1 MQSIL
6 QPILGPHKE
15 IHDLT
20 GRVALITGGALGIGY
35 EIARAF
41 VLNGAKVYM
50 TNRKEEQGQAAIEQI
65 KKEAGENAQI
75 EWFPCDMGNLNE
87 IKEVFEDFRKKED
100 RLDLLIL
107 SAGINVN
114 QYGETHDHIDRHF
127 EVNWLGQFY
136 VVNLVY
142 PLLRKT
148 SKLPNTPAPRIV
160 FETSEQHRMAPKN
173 VHFATLEEINNPEV
187 GNLELYGRTKLAI
200 ILGVKYGLLDRVIKP
215 NNDNIYA
222 LSVHPGA
229 VNTAMQQQWKDAYPG
244 LLGKLLT
251 TVMLAAGRTP
261 EHGSFSALYAATSPE
276 VEEKGWNGYY
286 FSDPAQPGKESAQ
299 ASDPSLGA
307 ALWDLSH
314 RIIKEKLLECSSI
327 LQVSFDGVISYCEC
341 RSIIIPENLTFSP
354 SIYIFSISMSI
365 LPTNSDHPPKV
376 SICSTG
382 TILFPPDLISQV
394 SPMLLH
400 QSPSRGMHRSAV
412 PARCRPP
419 SGPPVSA
426 CNDPGHHGNWSLL
439 AKSRAEAISGNEG
452 SLAQV

>member
-1 MQSIL
+1 MQSVL
-6 QPILGPHKE
+6 QPVLGPKKE

-87 IKEVFEDFRKKED
+87 IKQVFEDFKKKED

-114 QYGETHDHIDRHF
+114 QYGETHDNIDRHF

-299 ASDPSLGA
+299 ASDPTLGA

-314 RIIKEKLLECSSI
+314 RIIKEKVGDDAI
-327 LQVSFDGVISYCEC
+327 VDW
-341 RSIIIPENLTFSP
+341 NA
-354 SIYIFSISMSI
+354 
-365 LPTNSDHPPKV
+365 
-376 SICSTG
+376 
-382 TILFPPDLISQV
+382 
-394 SPMLLH
+394 
-400 QSPSRGMHRSAV
+400 SA
-412 PARCRPP
+412 
-419 SGPPVSA
+419 
-426 CNDPGHHGNWSLL
+426 
-439 AKSRAEAISGNEG
+439 
-452 SLAQV
+452 